1 MSSLAAKVVSQVS
14 KALGNKTNEEED
26 ARKEP
31 YFGHDRRALT
41 FDLYGTLLNYQ
52 LIPHFVGQVGRENN
66 INPEL
71 TERFFAMYL
80 ERMMYAVDFMSYR
93 DVLENAMKYLD
104 MEFNTKVFTANVD
117 ELYLMH
123 YDIKPHF
130 DVLPALHSLK
140 SKGFELYLMANTS
153 LSLAEKQ
160 FDHFEGLFNDKN
172 ILVADEVRCYK
183 PRLEFFKAA
192 VDKFKLRT
200 ADHFHVSADYFQD
213 IIPATRLHWLTAYV
227 NRSKTGVFKG
237 MEPSG
242 IITNLSELEEG
253 MINAKKRIEE
263 EERAAR
269 ERELAAQKEEAD
281 AQLEAARK
289 AEAER
294 AAQEAAR
301 KQAME
306 QQMQLQ
312 QQQQMQ
318 RQQAMQ
324 QRQRMRSMGFD
335 DMVDDSID
343 FGGNNQYFVPQTQED
358 RILAEKMRN
367 MNPNKAR
374 ALAKARERALRN
386 RF

>member
-1 MSSLAAKVVSQVS
+1 MSSIAAKIVNQVS
-14 KALGNKTNEEED
+14 KAINAKPAEEEG
-26 ARKEP
+26 RKEP

-41 FDLYGTLLNYQ
+41 FDFYGTLLNYQ

-71 TERFFAMYL
+71 TERFFNMYL
-80 ERMMYAVDFMSYR
+80 ERMMYALDYMSYR

-104 MEFNTKVFTANVD
+104 MEFNTKVFSANID

-130 DVLPALHSLK
+130 DVLPALQALK
-140 SKGFELYLMANTS
+140 SKGYELYLMANTS
-153 LSLAEKQ
+153 LSLVEKQ

-192 VDKFKLRT
+192 VNKFKLRT

-213 IIPATRLHWLTAYV
+213 IIPATRLHWLTVYV

-253 MINAKKRIEE
+253 MVNAKKRIEE

-269 ERELAAQKEEAD
+269 ERELAAQKSEAE
-281 AQLEAARK
+281 AQLAAARQAEAEKAAKEAAR
-289 AEAER
+289 
-294 AAQEAAR
+294 
-301 KQAME
+301 
-306 QQMQLQ
+306 QQQLQ
-312 QQQQMQ
+312 QQQQMYQ
-318 RQQAMQ
+318 QQQA
-324 QRQRMRSMGFD
+324 QRGRGMGD
-335 DMVDDSID
+335 IIDDSVD
-343 FGGNNQYFVPQTQED
+343 FGGSNPYFVPQSQED
-358 RILAEKMRN
+358 RILVEKMRT

>member
-1 MSSLAAKVVSQVS
+1 MPSIAAKIVNQVS
-14 KALGNKTNEEED
+14 KAINAKPAEEEG
-26 ARKEP
+26 RKEP

-41 FDLYGTLLNYQ
+41 FDFYGTLLNYQ

-80 ERMMYAVDFMSYR
+80 ERMMYALSYMSYR

-104 MEFNTKVFTANVD
+104 MEFNTKVFSANVD
-117 ELYLMH
+117 ELYLLH
-123 YDIKPHF
+123 YDIKPHP
-130 DVLPALHSLK
+130 DVLPALHNLK
-140 SKGFELYLMANTS
+140 DKGYELYLMANSS
-153 LSLAEKQ
+153 LSLVEKQ
-160 FDHFEGLFNDKN
+160 FEHLDGLFNDKN
-172 ILVADEVRCYK
+172 IIVADEVRCYK
-183 PRLEFFKAA
+183 PHLEFFKAA

-242 IITNLSELEEG
+242 IVTNLSELEEG
-253 MINAKKRIEE
+253 MVNAKKRIEE

-269 ERELAAQKEEAD
+269 ERELAAKKSESD
-281 AQLEAARK
+281 AQLAAARQ
-289 AEAER
+289 AEAEK

-301 KQAME
+301 KKAME
-306 QQMQLQ
+306 QQQQMQAQQAQ
-312 QQQQMQ
+312 QQQQMLRERQ
-318 RQQAMQ
+318 RLQAMG
-324 QRQRMRSMGFD
+324 MG
-335 DMVDDSID
+335 DMINDSID
-343 FGGNNQYFVPQTQED
+343 FGGTNSYFVPQNQED
-358 RILAEKMRN
+358 RILVEKMRN